1 MKESG
6 MVKLD
11 FEKQDGL
18 IPVIAQDFGTGEVL
32 MMAYMNPEAW
42 ERTRETGYVHYYS
55 RSRKSL
61 WKKGESSGN
70 FQKVR
75 EIRVDCDSD
84 CLLIKIEQLGGA
96 ACHMGYRS
104 CFFRVVDG
112 EDLSVRGE
120 KIFDPE
126 ERYGEKS

>member
-1 MKESG
+1 